1 MIIKEID
8 NPGKGNCAFY
18 AFAIGLIDIIKHEIA
33 REGVSATFQKLK
45 ILSMEVLDL
54 SADAFPIKLNEINE
68 FNFSDQSISLLNKIQ
83 YCFRHIIYNHRKRE
97 LFDKPLNSPD
107 EFPPT
112 AFIDF
117 TEMVHCFAK
126 NDSTDN
132 HYNGLINS
140 SAAREYGI
148 EVANKIK
155 VLRQR
160 RERLSRWYPENPQDK
175 NYNDARRKY
184 MFNSF
189 DEPINRLILEAFKE
203 DVYMKTESSI
213 QLKSNSCI
221 VAAMKDITVNYR
233 WGTHRDL
240 DDLANIFEINFNTF
254 NYGRN
259 NYLYGS
265 ANIANR
271 PSITLNNRNNGHW
284 TTNLTFLGHF
294 RGKQYGDFSKDSILT
309 KEEIKNILLTY
320 TSGWKAL
327 ITTRHHLPKA
337 KELIKDCD
345 SEKQSIFDILVKLN
359 QYSSDIEYASNSSF
373 KKRLDYILAR
383 AKYSF
388 SISEQPI
395 NELVDN
401 VRAQI

>member
-1 MIIKEID
+1 MIIREID
-8 NPGKGNCAFY
+8 NPGQGNCAFY
-18 AFAIGLIDIIKHEIA
+18 AFAIGFIDIVKHEIA
-33 REGVSATFQKLK
+33 KKGVSATFQKLQN
-45 ILSMEVLDL
+45 LSIQALGL
-54 SADAFPIKLNEINE
+54 TADSFPIKLNEINA
-68 FNFSDQSISLLNKIQ
+68 FDFSNQSISVLNKIQ
-83 YCFRHIIYNHRKRE
+83 YCFRHIIYTHRKAE

-140 SAAREYGI
+140 SAAREYAI

-155 VLRQR
+155 TLRQR
-160 RERLSRWYPENPQDK
+160 MERLSRWYPENVQDK
-175 NYNDARRKY
+175 RYNDVRRRY
-184 MFNSF
+184 MFNNF
-189 DEPINRLILEAFKE
+189 DEPINRLILEAFKA
-203 DVYMKTESSI
+203 DVYLKTESAI
-213 QLKSNSCI
+213 QLKSDSRI
-221 VAAMKDITVNYR
+221 VDAMQDITVNYR

-240 DDLANIFEINFNTF
+240 DDLANIFEINLNTM
-254 NYGRN
+254 NYGDN

-294 RGKQYGDFSKDSILT
+294 KGQQYDVFTKNSILT
-309 KEEIKNILLTY
+309 KDEIKNILLTY
-320 TSGWKAL
+320 TSGWKSL
-327 ITTRHHLPKA
+327 ITPRHHLQKA
-337 KELIKDCD
+337 KELIKACN
-345 SEKQSIFDILVKLN
+345 SGEQTILDIIRTLN
-359 QYSSDIEYASNSSF
+359 EYRHDTEFASNSSF

-383 AKYSF
+383 ANYSF
-388 SISEQPI
+388 SLGEQAM
-395 NELVDN
+395 NDFADN
-401 VRAQI
+401 ITAQI